1 MTLIVRKSYLYL
13 FLLSI
18 ILVQAC
24 QSTKHISD
32 ESSGSMYHK
41 SKENPET
48 VLHSIPDYTNQLR
61 TISGKAKVIVSQ
73 PGNVERGTI
82 FFNSDRKQTLFTF
95 KNGLGIEGGQLYF
108 DRDSVLVYNRID
120 KYARKMSL
128 LGYSYVYLNG
138 IEPINPLDLISPP
151 LNQKKVKS
159 LSENDS
165 FYRITFHDGTRVI
178 INKNTHLIKKI
189 TYSEGLAIN
198 YTTIIFDGYAEL
210 NNYELPRKI
219 QILSSDKKSNIFL
232 LIQSLEVNPKNL
244 TFSIKLPAHISIERQ

>member
-1 MTLIVRKSYLYL
+1 MTQIVRKPYLYFL
-13 FLLSI
+13 LLSI

-32 ESSGSMYHK
+32 QSQESIYHK
-41 SKENPET
+41 SKENPEA
-48 VLHSIPDYTNQLR
+48 LLRSIPDYTDQL
-61 TISGKAKVIVSQ
+61 TSISGKAKVIVSQ

-108 DRDSVLVYNRID
+108 DHDSVLVYNRID

-138 IEPINPLDLISPP
+138 IEPINPLDLISPL
-151 LNQKKVKS
+151 LNQKKIKS
-159 LSENDS
+159 LSENNL
-165 FYRITFHDGTRVI
+165 FYKMTFHDGTRVI
-178 INKNTHLIKKI
+178 IDKDTHLIKKI
-189 TYSEGLAIN
+189 TYTAGLALN
-198 YTTIIFDGYAEL
+198 YTTIIFDGYAKL
-210 NNYELPRKI
+210 NDYELPRKI

-232 LIQSLEVNPKNL
+232 LIQTLEVNPKNL